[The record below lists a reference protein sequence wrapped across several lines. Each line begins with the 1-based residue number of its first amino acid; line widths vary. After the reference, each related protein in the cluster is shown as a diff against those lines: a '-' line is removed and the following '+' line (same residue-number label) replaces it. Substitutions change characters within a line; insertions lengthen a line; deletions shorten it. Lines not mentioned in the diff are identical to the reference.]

1 MNNGVYKNRQLMAGS
16 AMGAQEY
23 AQMTA
28 GGAEN
33 IIGLYEWYQ
42 GEKMKKELRGVK
54 NPRYKEIPEMRL
66 SRLRAEQNAQS
77 GFTPAETSVF
87 FQNLA
92 KLSNQNYN
100 KAVQAGGSGG
110 SVNAAIGYNKL
121 GALNQFAGQDASLH
135 RQNIQYADSF
145 ERNLQLLKNMNTQLR
160 YREHREDVAQADAM
174 VSGGTQTFVNG
185 FATAGGA
192 GADTTGVGG
201 GNSNDNNQGQKIYDT
216 SSQGFT
222 GPVQQGEGVGNTNNA
237 MYNMWQRQYNPNYVY
252 ETPPPPAKTYTY

>member
-192 GADTTGVGG
+192 GADTTGVGAG
-201 GNSNDNNQGQKIYDT
+201 AKQPSSTSAENIQQNTYQAPVDYSPNNSGYNQGYD
-216 SSQGFT
+216 SNSWLYDYANR
-222 GPVQQGEGVGNTNNA
+222 GN
-237 MYNMWQRQYNPNYVY
+237 
-252 ETPPPPAKTYTY
+252 KTYPIS